1 MRETLLLFDI
11 EESWNVYNW
20 YNTKLLEY
28 VSGSMRDWGSGN
40 QTKTI
45 TLRSKVSGKLRVV
58 CSEFSGIN
66 PADQLSVK
74 INGADNIFKGT
85 TPPSGAN
92 TATRDFVV
100 NNKLKRGDLI
110 EYYVTAW
117 YNSMILSL
125 LF

>member
-11 EESWNVYNW
+11 EETWNVYNW

-28 VSGSMRDWGSGN
+28 VSGGMRDWGSGN
-40 QTKTI
+40 QTRTI
-45 TLRSKVSGKLRVV
+45 TLRSKISGKLRVV
-58 CSEFSGIN
+58 CSIYSGEN
-66 PADQLSVK
+66 PATKLSVK
-74 INGADNIFKGT
+74 INSTDNVFNGT

-100 NNKLKRGDLI
+100 NDKLKRGDLI
-110 EYYVTAW
+110 EYYVTGW
-117 YNSMILSL
+117 YRNIILSL

>member
-1 MRETLLLFDI
+1 MFDI